1 MQTEENMRI
10 EFTESIAAHHRRVG
24 QLYMLPH
31 YRVAQMR
38 RALLHRSPT
47 MSISERAKQSNIP
60 WWIAALSPAELRG
73 WLEVDETGSPIAVFS
88 PFDLMMRYG
97 RGNAASE

>member
-31 YRVAQMR
+31 FRVAQMR
-38 RALLHRSPT
+38 RALLVLHQSPT
-47 MSISERAKQSNIP
+47 MSIGERQKQGNIP
-60 WWIAALSPAELRG
+60 WWIAALSSAELCG
-73 WLEVDETGSPIAVFS
+73 WLEVDETGSPIAVS
-88 PFDLMMRYG
+88 LWR
-97 RGNAASE
+97 RQR